1 MAAKPKE
8 IIDAI
13 IEFSPNLVLIGSLN
27 GEINFWAKNFKT
39 AFDKLGFCDIKIF
52 IGGNIGYGDLE
63 QKNKNIFETWL
74 SCSFWPVTIS
84 KLCSPQSKWNFK
96 MFLFNDDI
104 FGAMRSNLFQEK
116 YLSLNEKDLAA
127 KRINESN
134 YNLFI
139 SESYEDKNELLIQPR
154 GGVDP

>member
-1 MAAKPKE
+1 
-8 IIDAI
+8 
-13 IEFSPNLVLIGSLN
+13 
-27 GEINFWAKNFKT
+27 
-39 AFDKLGFCDIKIF
+39 
-52 IGGNIGYGDLE
+52 
-63 QKNKNIFETWL
+63 
-74 SCSFWPVTIS
+74 
-84 KLCSPQSKWNFK
+84 

-139 SESYEDKNELLIQPR
+139 SKSYEDKNELLIQPR
-154 GGVDP
+154 VGLDP